1 MYTFLP
7 LCPYP
12 TGRATTL
19 PEPAESWSRLPG
31 VLQAARPRA
40 VFCPPVSPPPG
51 LLGVVAHGQVNTEP
65 GVWVLTWVK
74 LSTPSQRTQAG
85 GLVLPHF
92 MDEQLRLREVVCPK
106 QPGHMWQSPDLNPGP

>member
-7 LCPYP
+7 LCPCL
-12 TGRATTL
+12 TGSATTL
-19 PEPAESWSRLPG
+19 PEPAGSWSWLPG

-40 VFCPPVSPPPG
+40 VCCLPVSLPPR
-51 LLGVVAHGQVNTEP
+51 LLGVVAHGQVNIEP

-74 LSTPSQRTQAG
+74 LSTASQHTQAG
-85 GLVLPHF
+85 GPVLPHF

-106 QPGHMWQSPDLNPGP
+106 QPGHTWQSPDLNPGL